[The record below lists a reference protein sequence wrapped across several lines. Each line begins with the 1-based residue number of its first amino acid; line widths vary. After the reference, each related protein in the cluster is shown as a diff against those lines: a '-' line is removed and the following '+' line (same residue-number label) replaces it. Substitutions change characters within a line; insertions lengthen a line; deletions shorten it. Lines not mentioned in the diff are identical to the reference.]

1 MNRLITFMIL
11 LLSVVA
17 TATAQYSLYDYS
29 GNVAIKRGGKSVTP
43 EKGLKLN
50 ATDMITIGDNSSIQ
64 ILNSINSQIYKS
76 TTSGT
81 FTTTRIMI
89 DAKEQSSDN
98 RAAIHDKIRFG
109 KSSTSGDDRVYVEK
123 GLVRRSM
130 EAYDPEGDNL
140 QVDTK
145 KLSANVINAL
155 KDLEALKTSDFP
167 NASEQY

>member
-43 EKGLKLN
+43 ERAPSSTPPTL
-50 ATDMITIGDNSSIQ
+50 ITIGDNSSIQ

-81 FTTTRIMI
+81 FTRH
-89 DAKEQSSDN
+89 A
-98 RAAIHDKIRFG
+98 
-109 KSSTSGDDRVYVEK
+109 
-123 GLVRRSM
+123 
-130 EAYDPEGDNL
+130 
-140 QVDTK
+140 
-145 KLSANVINAL
+145 
-155 KDLEALKTSDFP
+155 
-167 NASEQY
+167 